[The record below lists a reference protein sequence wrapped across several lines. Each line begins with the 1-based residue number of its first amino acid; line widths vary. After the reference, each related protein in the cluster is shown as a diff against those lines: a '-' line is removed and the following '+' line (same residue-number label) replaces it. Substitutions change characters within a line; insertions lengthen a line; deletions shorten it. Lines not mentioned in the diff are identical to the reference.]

1 MLASAGEAGY
11 RCRGTLVASTERT
24 DDLRIL
30 AAVTAAYT
38 IGVLAGNLQPLVIG
52 ALIDS
57 LGLDA
62 ADAGFL
68 GSIELA
74 TIAAASFV
82 LAPRM
87 AAIPRRTLIVAGGAL
102 AAAGYICS
110 AVARSFIALAV
121 CRVIAG
127 TGGGMVLAI
136 GNAAVSGCQRP
147 DRMFAQMIVAGTLL
161 ITGILAAL
169 PAAVAAWGYQ
179 GTYGGMAVVVGVLLP
194 LLLWIPD
201 RAMVEQAHGG
211 THAAHAALGMAT
223 AAAAVLL
230 FFGQSAMWAFSERIA
245 IAAELNRAQI
255 SVALSGSTLA
265 GLCGA
270 VGANWI
276 GLRYR
281 RTSPLLTGILAT
293 GGTIL
298 ALVYTR
304 GPVAYTTIL
313 VANGIAYLFMVP
325 YVMGTAA
332 ALDPHGRWAA
342 ATVGAANVGAAF
354 GPGIAGK
361 VIAFAG
367 YVPMGWLIFA
377 GAILSAAAVAPVS
390 RRLDRA
396 EDRQQGTENRGQTA

>member
-1 MLASAGEAGY
+1 MAN
-11 RCRGTLVASTERT
+11 TERT
-24 DDLRIL
+24 EDLRIL
-30 AAVTAAYT
+30 GAVTAAYT
-38 IGVLAGNLQPLVIG
+38 IGVLGGNLQPLVIG

-74 TIAAASFV
+74 AIAVASFV

-87 AAIPRRTLIVAGGAL
+87 AAIPRRALIVAGGVL
-102 AAAGYICS
+102 AASGYICS
-110 AVARSFIALAV
+110 ALVQSFIALAV
-121 CRVIAG
+121 CRVVAG
-127 TGGGMVLAI
+127 TGGGIVLAI

-147 DRMFAQMIVAGTLL
+147 QRMFAQMIVVGTLL
-161 ITGILAAL
+161 ITGILAVL
-169 PAAVAAWGYQ
+169 PAAVAAWGYH
-179 GTYGGMAVVVGVLLP
+179 GAYAGMALVVGALLP
-194 LLLWIPD
+194 LLLAIPD
-201 RAMVEQAHGG
+201 RAMVDQSHRA
-211 THAAHAALGMAT
+211 ADSAHAALGIAT

-245 IAAELNRAQI
+245 IAAQLTRAQI

-281 RTSPLLTGILAT
+281 RTSPLLAGILAT

-298 ALVYTR
+298 ALVYAR

-342 ATVGAANVGAAF
+342 ATVGAANVGAAC

-361 VIAFAG
+361 VIEAAG
-367 YVPMGWLIFA
+367 YTPMGWLIFA
-377 GAILSAAAVAPVS
+377 GALLSAAAVAPVS
-390 RRLDRA
+390 RALDHTDVSGM
-396 EDRQQGTENRGQTA
+396 E